1 MPQKKKALDFEES
14 LGALEALVQKME
26 QGDMSLEQSLEAFEQ
41 GVRLT
46 RECQQRLQQAE
57 QRVQLLMEQN
67 GELQARDFAVEA
79 APVDKD
85 A

>member
-67 GELQARDFAVEA
+67 GELQARDFAGDPDTA
-79 APVDKD
+79 DTD

>member
-67 GELQARDFAVEA
+67 GELQARDFAVQPDA
-79 APVDKD
+79 ADNGE
-85 A
+85 